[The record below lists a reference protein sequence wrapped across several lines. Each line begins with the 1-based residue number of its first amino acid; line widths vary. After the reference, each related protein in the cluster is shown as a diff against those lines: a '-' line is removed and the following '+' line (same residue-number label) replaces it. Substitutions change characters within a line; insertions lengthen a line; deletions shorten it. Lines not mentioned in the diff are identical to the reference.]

1 MVVLHEVAVV
11 VLMTMVVLHK
21 VTVVVLMTN

>member
-11 VLMTMVVLHK
+11 VLMTMVELHK